1 VKSFNEENVVR
12 CIEDVS
18 FPPNYEARAKQYL
31 QSIWTTQVENG
42 EIFKAAFLKYKNVIL
57 VFSVNQSRAF
67 QGYVSD
73 PLLAGFNAAP
83 VNHGLGP
90 NGKSPRQRRGAA
102 MAEQYQLGK
111 RRSIQGMH
119 ITMVYLASFL

>member
-18 FPPNYEARAKQYL
+18 ILPTSEARTKQYL

-42 EIFKAAFLKYKNVIL
+42 EIFKAAFLKYKNIIL

-67 QGYVSD
+67 QGYVSAHYRAEFD
-73 PLLAGFNAAP
+73 AAS

-90 NGKSPRQRRGAA
+90 NGKSPWQRRGTA
-102 MAEQYQLGK
+102 MAE
-111 RRSIQGMH
+111 
-119 ITMVYLASFL
+119 

>member
-1 VKSFNEENVVR
+1 MR

-18 FPPNYEARAKQYL
+18 ILPTSQAKANQDL

-73 PLLAGFNAAP
+73 PLL
-83 VNHGLGP
+83 
-90 NGKSPRQRRGAA
+90 SW
-102 MAEQYQLGK
+102 
-111 RRSIQGMH
+111 IQCCS
-119 ITMVYLASFL
+119 Y